1 MFVFSPASKKR
12 LHTNTAYLQTEWLNP
27 NSREA
32 RRRKE
37 RIERAKE
44 LKAKK

>member
-12 LHTNTAYLQTEWLNP
+12 LHTNKSYMQTEWMNP

-37 RIERAKE
+37 RMERAKE

>member
-1 MFVFSPASKKR
+1 MYIFSPARKKR
-12 LHTNTAYLQTEWLNP
+12 LRANTAYLQTEWLNP

>member
-37 RIERAKE
+37 RLARAQER
-44 LKAKK
+44 KAKK